1 MAAADADTPAGNHQG
16 CQMKK
21 YVLTKVINQITAR
34 RARPIYN
41 DLQGR
46 FSAHRSAPKPKT
58 ADGRKVYHS
67 GLWQVQVASWCA
79 RADSAP
85 PSRSIRKLQSF
96 SMSTK
101 ARGHGHDTR
110 YVRLQKN
117 YCFACGRNNP
127 EGMRLKFSYDEER
140 DCFVCRF
147 RLGKRF
153 TGPPGHCHGGIIA
166 TLLDEAMGKVNKLR
180 HVVALTSEITVKYLK
195 PVPLNKPLRVE
206 SREVRVRGRKH
217 VNMAEILNQK
227 GEVLAQGQG
236 LFIAIDPKKMFAKY
250 VDK

>member
-58 ADGRKVYHS
+58 EDGHKVYHS

-101 ARGHGHDTR
+101 ARGHGH
-110 YVRLQKN
+110 
-117 YCFACGRNNP
+117 
-127 EGMRLKFSYDEER
+127 
-140 DCFVCRF
+140 
-147 RLGKRF
+147 
-153 TGPPGHCHGGIIA
+153 
-166 TLLDEAMGKVNKLR
+166 
-180 HVVALTSEITVKYLK
+180 
-195 PVPLNKPLRVE
+195 
-206 SREVRVRGRKH
+206 
-217 VNMAEILNQK
+217 
-227 GEVLAQGQG
+227 
-236 LFIAIDPKKMFAKY
+236 
-250 VDK
+250 